1 MEADE
6 AAGDAD
12 QLATLLTEDRRFPP
26 PPAFAARAAG
36 VQALYDRAA
45 ADRLGFWAD
54 EARQLE
60 WNTPWHTVL
69 DWQLPHAKWFVGGT
83 LNASVNCLD
92 RHLNGPRRNQAALI
106 WEGEPGDSLMVVLSG
121 RVKISNVS
129 AEGKEALLNFIE
141 PGHSFGELA
150 MFDGKPR
157 SADATAAEP
166 SELFVLRRADVLT
179 FLERH
184 PEIAFRIIGILC
196 ERVRRTSELLEES
209 VTLNMPT
216 RLARMLLR
224 LARIYGRSHPDG
236 MHIELKLSQRE
247 LGSYVGLARENI
259 NRQLAIWRNDGIASI
274 EDGIIILHDVKALER
289 IAAAG

>member
-1 MEADE
+1 MDRNKRLRESLADSDVFG
-6 AAGDAD
+6 A
-12 QLATLLTEDRRFPP
+12 LTDEE
-26 PPAFAARAAG
+26 
-36 VQALYDRAA
+36 V
-45 ADRLGFWAD
+45 DRLINYG
-54 EARQLE
+54 
-60 WNTPWHTVL
+60 NPV
-69 DWQLPHAKWFVGGT
+69 
-83 LNASVNCLD
+83 
-92 RHLNGPRRNQAALI
+92 RHSRNHVIFQK
-106 WEGEPGDSLMVVLSG
+106 GEPGDSLMVVLSG

>member
-1 MEADE
+1 MERNRRLRESLADSDVFG
-6 AAGDAD
+6 A
-12 QLATLLTEDRRFPP
+12 LTDEE
-26 PPAFAARAAG
+26 
-36 VQALYDRAA
+36 L
-45 ADRLGFWAD
+45 DRLIAYGNPVRH
-54 EARQLE
+54 ARNHIIFQ
-60 WNTPWHTVL
+60 
-69 DWQLPHAKWFVGGT
+69 K
-83 LNASVNCLD
+83 
-92 RHLNGPRRNQAALI
+92 
-106 WEGEPGDSLMVVLSG
+106 GESGDSLMVVLTG
-121 RVKISNVS
+121 RVKISNLS

-157 SADATAAEP
+157 SADATAIEP

-224 LARIYGRSHPDG
+224 LAKIYGKQYPDG
-236 MHIELKLSQRE
+236 IHIELKLSQRE

-259 NRQLAIWRNDGIASI
+259 NRQLAQWRHDGIASI
-274 EDGIIILHDVKALER
+274 EEGIIVLHDARALER